1 VNEQHLQLCSSD
13 EWAEVVGQ
21 HIIPWALEGVE
32 LGDDVLEVGPGP
44 GRTTDILR
52 GMLPRLTA
60 VEIDADLA
68 TALAARVGPSV
79 EVVHADATRLPMD
92 EDRFSG
98 AVSFTMLH
106 HVPTAELQDRLFAE
120 LVRVLRPGGVL
131 AGVDSLDGEDFRA
144 LHVGDICVPL
154 DPDGLPARLDGAGF
168 TAVRVDH
175 NEFAVRF
182 RAEVPPGPSSTGTSE

>member
-1 VNEQHLQLCSSD
+1 MNEEHLKLCSSD

-21 HIIPWALEGVE
+21 FIIPWALDGID

-44 GRTTDILR
+44 GRTTDVLR
-52 GMLPRLTA
+52 HLVPRLTA
-60 VEIDADLA
+60 VEVDDQLA
-68 TALAARVGPSV
+68 AALARRLAGQV
-79 EVVHADATRLPMD
+79 EVVHADGTALPF
-92 EDRFSG
+92 EDGRFSG

-106 HVPTAELQDRLFAE
+106 HVPSVELQDQLFAE

-144 LHVGDICVPL
+144 LHVDDICVPL
-154 DPDGLPARLDGAGF
+154 DPEGLAGRLERAGF
-168 TAVRVDH
+168 TSVAVDT

-182 RAEVPPGPSSTGTSE
+182 RGRARPVE